1 MLNVLLPPLNLIGN
15 PISSVTFAVVE
26 TEVIGVA
33 PLRVTVPE
41 PARVTAAAVP
51 PTVFVKLIA
60 VDTVVTRSL
69 VEELTEA
76 LPVNA
81 NDVTLAPARRVLQL
95 PLVLQRLS
103 APPPVHV

>member
-1 MLNVLLPPLNLIGN
+1 MLKILFPPLNFSGN

-33 PLRVTVPE
+33 PLSVTVPE

-60 VDTVVTRSL
+60 LDTVVTRSL
-69 VEELTEA
+69 VDELTEA

-81 NDVTLAPARRVLQL
+81 NDVTLAPASPVDQL